1 MLVGTSSPVVLWTLM
16 KKLFWTKRERSQPDT
31 KPTTQYWVTTEEWG
45 YGYKVTSKSV
55 TLVTFVRIKIQLI
68 EKTSTSGSKYY
79 KYKTWWNVPTHK
91 PEILSSLTLA
101 SSREQ
106 KGEKTST
113 NPSQIRTD
121 CFQCNESLSHEP
133 VTGYEHCYFKGDYR
147 RSHSVLLRPYSLC
160 PGISK

>member
-91 PEILSSLTLA
+91 PEILSSLALA
-101 SSREQ
+101 SSRRQ
-106 KGEKTST
+106 KAKNLLPPHPKYARFAPNSMNRIVKSWTSDRLWKLLLQRWLSKTPLSAST
-113 NPSQIRTD
+113 SLFLTPS
-121 CFQCNESLSHEP
+121 
-133 VTGYEHCYFKGDYR
+133 
-147 RSHSVLLRPYSLC
+147 
-160 PGISK
+160 